1 MATLS
6 SCLELEKQLEELLVQ
21 LKLTDTADLWKEI
34 EQTAQKLANAL
45 RVRDT
50 PEDNHTVVGRTELP
64 QTLTLLVSL
73 CLHGATTPSE
83 EDSAPLFEILRLGA
97 NLCMD
102 HDENRGHL
110 LEARF
115 PQAMVSILEGYA
127 EKVSGPPFTEALDLD
142 LSHLKIVR
150 TTIGV
155 LLNASL
161 GYNPVRHRLISLEAA
176 FTIMRLS
183 VAVYPPGLWKREP
196 HPSDSEDVWRLRSGI
211 SEWAWRTISELR
223 ENNDDNL
230 TVFNPDVLPFFIPS
244 LQAFIPAETKPAVSN
259 IDPQTRAGLL
269 DTDLESLEETCM
281 LLESLS
287 LDIEDVRLSL
297 ARGYN
302 FPAEHGGVPCL
313 SVMLDFIE
321 KGNYS
326 KLWYAEDLGWDATDI
341 KRKERAF
348 DICKAAVIKTIVEVA
363 GEEHNDDVLWDDSDP
378 EQPGGLFV
386 CMMVGWI
393 KKYVSTKT
401 QKSVDEPTIDR
412 DDLAICAC
420 LALGNL
426 ARREK
431 HASILLQAPH
441 SLAPVLTS
449 KNLLSPN
456 SDIKLRHAVIGLLK
470 NVSQSATPS
479 SIIPVELGNAGII
492 EAIVGSGVWDQQ
504 HDAMVEVVQVGAI
517 GVVKHLC
524 NTSVQNAY
532 ALVLPGSN
540 SSAPGLDQLL
550 ALIKRSDSVAVKSE
564 GTRVLVNVIKS
575 IWSTASSSASENP
588 QQNVDEQKRQDAMEK
603 LRTPEC
609 TEALANLVT
618 RSGKFPLLVNEG
630 IVALSLLSTH
640 PSGASLVW
648 KSLTVPLPKEA
659 SPSPPT
665 IVEPISTLAD
675 AAAQEKEGDN
685 ASQKKSPPRIVV
697 PQHAL
702 DMIAAVLRNVDNQA
716 NFPVEVRMNACALL
730 MQIGRNTPGTNCIEE
745 LKTALQLALEKVS
758 KKLAGAQNKDE
769 MLAKAIQK
777 LLDSWS

>member
-1 MATLS
+1 MATLA

-21 LKLTDTADLWKEI
+21 IKLTDTADLWKEI

-73 CLHGATTPSE
+73 CLHGAMTPSE
-83 EDSAPLFEILRLGA
+83 EDSASLFEILRLGA

-110 LEARF
+110 LEAGF
-115 PQAMVSILEGYA
+115 PQEMVAILEGYA
-127 EKVSGPPFTEALDLD
+127 EKVSGPPFTEPLDLD
-142 LSHLKIVR
+142 VSQLKIVR
-150 TTIGV
+150 TAIGV

-161 GYNPVRHRLISLEAA
+161 GYSPVRHRLISLEAA
-176 FTIMRLS
+176 ITIMRLS
-183 VAVYPPGLWKREP
+183 VAIYPPGLWKRTP
-196 HPSDSEDVWRLRSGI
+196 HSPDNEDVWELRSGI

-244 LQAFIPAETKPAVSN
+244 LQAFIPDANKSDVVSD
-259 IDPQTRAGLL
+259 IDLQARAGLL
-269 DTDLESLEETCM
+269 DTDLESLAETCM

-321 KGNYS
+321 KGNYP
-326 KLWYAEDLGWDATDI
+326 KLWYEEDLGWDATDI

-378 EQPGGLFV
+378 EQPGGPFV

-401 QKSVDEPTIDR
+401 QKSADESAIDR

-431 HASILLQAPH
+431 HAIVLLRPPH

-470 NVSQSATPS
+470 NVSQSATPT

-532 ALVLPGSN
+532 ALILPGS
-540 SSAPGLDQLL
+540 SSSGLDQLL

-575 IWSTASSSASENP
+575 IWSTASSPASDNT
-588 QQNVDEQKRQDAMEK
+588 QQTVDEKKRQSAMEK
-603 LRTPEC
+603 MRTPEC

-640 PSGASLVW
+640 PSGALLVW

-659 SPSPPT
+659 SPSPPA
-665 IVEPISTLAD
+665 IIEPTSTLED
-675 AAAQEKEGDN
+675 AAVQEKEGDN
-685 ASQKKSPPRIVV
+685 VSQKKSPPRIVV

-730 MQIGRNTPGTNCIEE
+730 MQIGRNTPGTDSVEGM
-745 LKTALQLALEKVS
+745 KTALQPALEKVL
-758 KKLAGAQNKDE
+758 KKLAGAQSKDE